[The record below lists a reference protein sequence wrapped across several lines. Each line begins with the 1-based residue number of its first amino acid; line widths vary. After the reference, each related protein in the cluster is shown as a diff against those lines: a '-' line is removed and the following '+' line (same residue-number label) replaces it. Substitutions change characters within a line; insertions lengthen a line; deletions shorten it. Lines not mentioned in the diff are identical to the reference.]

1 MSQVLIIGA
10 DTALEQQFARATD
23 GDLVQLTVEHLDVH
37 GGLLA
42 RIEEAGFPDVVVLG
56 PDVALPRALE
66 LAGTVDLSR
75 PATSVVIVA
84 DADPDLW
91 VTAMRAGV
99 RDVIAPDAELP
110 DVVAVLERA
119 AERAQTR
126 IQATLQ
132 ETTRV
137 PDHRLIVVASPK
149 GGVGKTTVSTNLA
162 VGLAQF
168 GQGSTVLVDLDMQF
182 GDVASALA
190 LVPDYTLPDTVHGAA
205 ITDPLVLKTFLSRH
219 PSGLYVVAG
228 SDSPASGDAVSA
240 EQVARLLDTLS
251 HEFRYVI
258 VDTAPGLSDHTLVAL
273 ERATDLVLMS
283 SMDVPGVRGLRKEL
297 DVLRELA
304 LVPDQLHLLLN
315 VADPAGGLSLA
326 DVEKAVGSPLDVVL
340 PRNQAVTLST
350 NTGVPL
356 LQENHR
362 DPVSR
367 GLRQLLARFLPEVEE
382 RPSGL
387 LGRLPFRAG
396 SR

>member
-42 RIEEAGFPDVVVLG
+42 RMEEAGFPNVVVLG
-56 PDVALPRALE
+56 SDVALERALE
-66 LAGTVDLSR
+66 LAQAVDLSR

-84 DADPDLW
+84 RADADLW

-99 RDVIAPDAELP
+99 RDVLAPDAGLP
-110 DVVAVLERA
+110 EVTAVLERA
-119 AERAQTR
+119 DERAQTR
-126 IQATLQ
+126 LQATLQ
-132 ETTRV
+132 ETSRV

-149 GGVGKTTVSTNLA
+149 GGVGKTTVSTNLS
-162 VGLAQF
+162 VGLAQS
-168 GQGSTVLVDLDMQF
+168 GLGSTVLVDLDMQF

-190 LVPDYTLPDTVHGAA
+190 LAPDYTLPDTVHGAA
-205 ITDPLVLKTFLSRH
+205 STDPLVLKTFLSRH

-240 EQVARLLDTLS
+240 EQVARLLETLS
-251 HEFRYVI
+251 HEFRHVV

-297 DVLRELA
+297 DVLRELD

-315 VADPAGGLSLA
+315 MSDPAGGLSLA
-326 DVEKAVGSPLDVVL
+326 DVEKAVGAPLDVVL
-340 PRNQAVTLST
+340 PRNSAVTLST

-356 LQENHR
+356 LQESNR

-367 GLRQLLARFLPEVEE
+367 GLRQLLGRFLPATEE
-382 RPSGL
+382 RATGL

>member
-23 GDLVQLTVEHLDVH
+23 GDLVHLTVEHLEVH

-42 RIEEAGFPDVVVLG
+42 RIEEAGFPNVVVLG
-56 PDVALPRALE
+56 QDVALERALQ
-66 LAGTVDLSR
+66 LTQAVDLAR
-75 PATSVVIVA
+75 PSTSVVIVA
-84 DADPDLW
+84 EADADLW

-99 RDVIAPDAELP
+99 RDVLTPDASLAEITG
-110 DVVAVLERA
+110 VLERA
-119 AERAQTR
+119 EERAQTR
-126 IQATLQ
+126 LQATIQ
-132 ETTRV
+132 ETSRQ

-162 VGLAQF
+162 VGLAQS
-168 GQGSTVLVDLDMQF
+168 GVGSTVLVDLDMQF

-205 ITDPLVLKTFLSRH
+205 STDPLVLKTFLSRH
-219 PSGLYVVAG
+219 PTGLYVVAG

-240 EQVARLLDTLS
+240 EQVARLLDTLA
-251 HEFRYVI
+251 HEFRHVI

-283 SMDVPGVRGLRKEL
+283 SGDVPGVRGLRKEL

-304 LVPDQLHLLLN
+304 LVPEELHLVLN
-315 VADPAGGLSLA
+315 MTDPSNGLSLA
-326 DVEKAVGSPLDVVL
+326 DVEKAVGEPLDIVL
-340 PRNQAVTLST
+340 PRNSSVSLST

-356 LQENHR
+356 LQDSNR
-362 DPVSR
+362 DAVSR
-367 GLRQLLARFLPEVEE
+367 GLRELLARFLPDTEE
-382 RPSGL
+382 RSTGL
-387 LGRLPFRAG
+387 FGRLPFRVGA
-396 SR
+396 R